1 MQTENEEKKRERERD
16 EKKERKEKRKQE
28 KLVEE
33 IQCGTNVHQRP
44 LFFFCFFFTHTQLIR
59 ISPYFANVG
68 NSSVLPK
75 SNLLVASPDL
85 PPDEY

>member
-1 MQTENEEKKRERERD
+1 MQTENEEKK
-16 EKKERKEKRKQE
+16 KKRRKKRKEDSKENGRNSSK
-28 KLVEE
+28 KSNMGLIFISVRY
-33 IQCGTNVHQRP
+33 V
-44 LFFFCFFFTHTQLIR
+44 LFFFAFFHSHAQLIR